1 MTIKNRNNK
10 FINLINEKKAYLGLN
25 VETWIWIILFIM
37 LFSFL
42 AYKLLKGLI
51 G

>member
-1 MTIKNRNNK
+1 MKNKDNK
-10 FINLINEKKAYLGLN
+10 FINLINEKKAYLGIT
-25 VETWIWIILFIM
+25 VETWLWIVLFII

-42 AYKLLKGLI
+42 AYKLLKGLV

>member
-1 MTIKNRNNK
+1 MVNK
-10 FINLINEKKAYLGLN
+10 DKGFNKKAILGLSMEN
-25 VETWIWIILFIM
+25 LLWIVLFIM

-42 AYKLLKGLI
+42 AYKLLKSLI